1 MCSSSF
7 PTLCCGSGFVVYGFM
22 FIWQK
27 NHWGDLESC
36 SFVYKV
42 VLLEREKYKMLW
54 GERAAHDTVEVFIF
68 EDYMNKLRLL
78 ILSYSFYSGLPRVY
92 GYIEFSLAFIY
103 LLLFFL
109 GFSFVYI
116 RYSQRLCPFCA
127 FILMDFYYLSKCGCL
142 FLITSLPL
150 GTKNDR

>member
-27 NHWGDLESC
+27 NQWGDLESC

-54 GERAAHDTVEVFIF
+54 GERAVHDTVEVFIF

-103 LLLFFL
+103 LLLFFWAFL
-109 GFSFVYI
+109 LYTSGIVNG
-116 RYSQRLCPFCA
+116 CAPFA
-127 FILMDFYYLSKCGCL
+127 LL
-142 FLITSLPL
+142 F
-150 GTKNDR
+150 